1 MLRSTDFPAA
11 RLLALSL
18 VLGCQTESTTS
29 TSDTMAPV
37 SATGMAVD
45 NVVASVTVIP
55 DSQMVF
61 AKDLFKVTGLPKN
74 KAGQVLTKIPRWTVN
89 NTAVASLQGTA
100 QQVMTFKAL
109 KVGTTSVKATVDAR
123 SRQSKVVVR
132 GTVGAKVIVTPA
144 EATVE
149 AGATIQF
156 LAAGRTNK
164 GEAAG
169 VNVTW
174 TTETGAITA
183 AGILT
188 AGTTPGTYRVIGR
201 AAFGAADT
209 SLVTVGAPPDPVT
222 AVFLVPEAAS
232 LDAGG
237 TVTFEAYAHNSTGDS
252 VGVTVTYSAGGGS
265 ITPAGE
271 YIAGGVAGVY
281 QVIATGPGG
290 VADTSDV
297 TVAPAPIA
305 RVTLRPEAATVS
317 RVNETT
323 RFTATVWNTL
333 DAQVSDPVTYQTT
346 CGAVTGAGVFTAPA
360 DPASCLVT
368 ATSGDKADTTEVLT
382 LRTSLDMG
390 IPFGSY
396 DLWPTAT
403 KTQTTGGGFFTSS
416 HDYVA
421 PGEMVTHI
429 ALARAKGLS
438 IVLAMTGGAHDRYK
452 TGGVFDEAKWRAA
465 LDAYKTPAIQT
476 AIADGVADGTILG
489 NSVMDEPQQSGTT
502 DKDWG
507 PPGTLTK
514 ARVDGLCGYVKAM
527 FPTLAVGVGHDH
539 NAFEPGNSYQVCEF
553 FMPQYAHRKGSATSW
568 RDAALAMAARD
579 NLAVL
584 FSMNLLN
591 GGVQD
596 KSGAWD
602 CASTGGL
609 GDRSPNCRMTAEQV
623 REFGLTLGQAGCA
636 MLSWKYD
643 KDFVNKIDNLEAF
656 AEVAVTLAR
665 LPRTRCT
672 RR

>member
-1 MLRSTDFPAA
+1 MS
-11 RLLALSL
+11 
-18 VLGCQTESTTS
+18 
-29 TSDTMAPV
+29 
-37 SATGMAVD
+37 
-45 NVVASVTVIP
+45 
-55 DSQMVF
+55 
-61 AKDLFKVTGLPKN
+61 
-74 KAGQVLTKIPRWTVN
+74 
-89 NTAVASLQGTA
+89 
-100 QQVMTFKAL
+100 
-109 KVGTTSVKATVDAR
+109 
-123 SRQSKVVVR
+123 
-132 GTVGAKVIVTPA
+132 
-144 EATVE
+144 
-149 AGATIQF
+149 
-156 LAAGRTNK
+156 
-164 GEAAG
+164 
-169 VNVTW
+169 
-174 TTETGAITA
+174 
-183 AGILT
+183 
-188 AGTTPGTYRVIGR
+188 
-201 AAFGAADT
+201 
-209 SLVTVGAPPDPVT
+209 
-222 AVFLVPEAAS
+222 
-232 LDAGG
+232 
-237 TVTFEAYAHNSTGDS
+237 
-252 VGVTVTYSAGGGS
+252 
-265 ITPAGE
+265 
-271 YIAGGVAGVY
+271 AGVY

-305 RVTLRPEAATVS
+305 RVTLRPGAATVS

-323 RFTATVWNTL
+323 RFTAAVWNTL
-333 DAQVSDPVTYQTT
+333 DAQVSEPITYQTS

-368 ATSGDKADTTEVLT
+368 AASGDKADTTEVLT
-382 LRTSLDMG
+382 IRTSLDVG

-421 PGEMVTHI
+421 PGEMVIHI

-452 TGGVFDEAKWRAA
+452 TGGVFDEGKWRSAM
-465 LDAYKTPAIQT
+465 DAYNTPAIQT

-514 ARVDGLCGYVKAM
+514 VRVDGLCGYVKAI

-553 FMPQYAHRKGSATSW
+553 FMPQYAHRKGAVTSW

-602 CASTGGL
+602 CAGTGGL

-643 KDFVNKIDNLEAF
+643 KDFVNKIENLEAF
-656 AEVAVTLAR
+656 AEVAVSLAR
-665 LPRTRCT
+665 APRTRCT